1 MHADALAPPRGALR
15 ESIGNGAR
23 EESVLASQ
31 ISFISPT
38 ADRVLI
44 VTNPVAGSRMRRETI
59 HDLVVR
65 LNVVG
70 LRAEVIDDLTL
81 LADLI
86 EAHRSAGR
94 LRAVVA
100 AGGDGTLAEVVNRAP
115 HDVPLC
121 VYPLGTANL
130 LAGYFK
136 LECDALALANTL
148 AEGATVQLD
157 AGNANGRIFLSMVGC
172 GFDGEVVQRL
182 HAMRR
187 RPPHQLLDLCPTDP
201 RSHPELSVSRAA
213 SHVPGRRRPDDDH
226 ELDGLL
232 GVHRQLA
239 RLCRRLAVGARGRG
253 NRRPARR
260 LHLRSRFV
268 LARAANTWA
277 SWRLANTACWRIAR
291 CRGSSAC
298 GSNPIPACRISSM
311 AIRAACCR
319 WRSRCCRAGSR
330 WRRPIR
336 GCWRWASSRQRP
348 SALRELTRCQ
358 TILPRSPITTPAA
371 ACRCW

>member
-1 MHADALAPPRGALR
+1 M
-15 ESIGNGAR
+15 
-23 EESVLASQ
+23 SVLASQ

-44 VTNPVAGSRMRRETI
+44 VTNPVAGSRLRREAI

-70 LRAEVIDDLTL
+70 LRAEVIDDLTQL
-81 LADLI
+81 SELI

-115 HDVPLC
+115 HDVPLS

-157 AGNANGRIFLSMVGC
+157 AGQANGRIFLSMVGC

-182 HAMRR
+182 HAMRGGR
-187 RPPHQLLDLCPTDP
+187 HISYWTYARPILEAIQSYPY
-201 RSHPELSVSRAA
+201 PELRVTCQAVDGQAGATTLAACWAFIVNLPVYAGGLRLAPEAVATDGQLDVCTFDRGSFWHALKYLGFVAIGQHRALA
-213 SHVPGRRRPDDDH
+213 DCSLARVQRMRIESNARVPYQLDGDPGGFLPLEIEVLPGRLTLAAPYSR
-226 ELDGLL
+226 LLALGLE
-232 GVHRQLA
+232 
-239 RLCRRLAVGARGRG
+239 
-253 NRRPARR
+253 P
-260 LHLRSRFV
+260 
-268 LARAANTWA
+268 
-277 SWRLANTACWRIAR
+277 
-291 CRGSSAC
+291 SSHQ
-298 GSNPIPACRISSM
+298 R
-311 AIRAACCR
+311 
-319 WRSRCCRAGSR
+319 RAG
-330 WRRPIR
+330 
-336 GCWRWASSRQRP
+336 AH
-348 SALRELTRCQ
+348 
-358 TILPRSPITTPAA
+358 
-371 ACRCW
+371 